1 MNNALLP
8 LVRAVQSMLRRAGI
22 TVTRHSKREPD
33 PIYAL
38 LERYAVD
45 CVFDVGAN
53 TGSTGTSL
61 RSIGYDGRIVSF
73 EPVPQFLPELRRR
86 AGADRLWTVEPYAL
100 GDIDQDAV
108 INVTGSH
115 GGASSFLQ
123 MTELVH
129 RHAPDQRVV
138 SQERVPVR
146 RLDSVLENLYPNG
159 DRLFLKMDV
168 QGYEPRVL
176 AGAGNA
182 IGRIVGI
189 QIEMSLRSTYREET
203 LLPVMLEN
211 LAGLG
216 YSLCWIHPT
225 WRDGATGEVFQVDGY
240 FFNTA
245 RNPLSRGE

>member
-1 MNNALLP
+1 MNDALLP
-8 LVRAVQSMLRRAGI
+8 LVRAVQSMLRRGGLS
-22 TVTRHSKREPD
+22 VTRYSKSEPD
-33 PIYAL
+33 SLSVL
-38 LERYAVD
+38 LDRYQVD

-53 TGSTGTSL
+53 TGSTGSRL
-61 RSIGYDGRIVSF
+61 RSIGYCGRIVSF
-73 EPVPQFLPELRRR
+73 EPVPQFLPELRRK
-86 AGADRLWTVEPYAL
+86 AGADRLWRVEPYAL
-100 GDIDQDAV
+100 GDMEQDAV

-123 MTELVH
+123 MTELVYKY
-129 RHAPDQRVV
+129 APDQQVV

-146 RLDSVLENLYPNG
+146 RLDSVLENLYPKG

-176 AGAGNA
+176 AGAGNSMT
-182 IGRIVGI
+182 RIVGI
-189 QIEMSLRSTYREET
+189 QIEMSLRSAYRDET
-203 LLPVMLEN
+203 LLPVMLEK

-225 WRDGATGEVFQVDGY
+225 WRDGATGEIFQVDGY

-245 RNPLSRGE
+245 RNPLSRDE